1 MNIGFIG
8 AGKAGTALGRYLAD
22 HGQSIVGYASKTQAS
37 AEHAASCSYSR
48 LFSSAVELASAS
60 DLLIISTPDS
70 AIAEVWHELC
80 DACDAGSLSL
90 QGKIIAHLSGAT
102 SSAVFAN
109 ASYYGALV
117 CSAHPLLAF
126 GDEAQAPKQLE
137 SAHFSVEGDAFAV
150 EQVSELLQ
158 SAGNSVH
165 AMRPE
170 DKMRYHAAAVFS
182 SNLVLAPLNMAVEIL
197 STCGFTKEEARE
209 ALTPLIKGNVDN
221 FCKLG
226 AVDALTGPVDRG
238 DKSTV
243 KAHIESFQVNGQD
256 ASQSQLYAEALELYT
271 ELTRALL
278 PIAQAAHPERSYGD
292 WNDVL

>member
-37 AEHAASCSYSR
+37 AEHAASCSSSR
-48 LFSSAVELASAS
+48 SFSSVIELASAS

-70 AIAEVWHELC
+70 VIAEVWQGLC
-80 DACDAGSLSL
+80 NACDTGGLSL

-109 ASYYGALV
+109 ASHYGALV

-126 GDEAQAPKQLE
+126 GDEAQASKQLAR
-137 SAHFSVEGDAFAV
+137 AHFSVEGDASAV
-150 EQVSELLQ
+150 NQVRNLLQ
-158 SAGNSVH
+158 CSGNSVH
-165 AMRPE
+165 TMRPE

-209 ALTPLIKGNVDN
+209 ALAPLVKGNVDN

-243 KAHIESFQVNGQD
+243 EAHIKSFQVDNQD
-256 ASQSQLYAEALELYT
+256 VNQALYAEALKLYI

-278 PIAQAAHPERSYGD
+278 PIAQAAHPEKSYGD